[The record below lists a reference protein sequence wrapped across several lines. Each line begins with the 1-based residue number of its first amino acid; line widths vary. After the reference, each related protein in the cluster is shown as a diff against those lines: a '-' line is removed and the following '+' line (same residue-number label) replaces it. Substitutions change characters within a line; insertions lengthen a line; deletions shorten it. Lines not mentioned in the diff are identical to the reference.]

1 MLRDTASGLMDH
13 CPKCRARISTGA
25 LFCVACGAPV
35 NAEMTRT
42 AVRAQ
47 PSPHPCDKVT
57 NEVERVIFV
66 KRPTLLFVVVTYTAA
81 ALAATLL
88 TALSAYVGLP
98 AFVSLLLALPFLLVA
113 VLRHLKRNAVRYTLT
128 NSKIEIAQGIL
139 VRTTRSIPLPSVQN
153 VTVSTTILQRLLG
166 FGDLV
171 IDDASA
177 GGGATILRNIPDPR
191 RHADLLLRELR
202 R

>member
-1 MLRDTASGLMDH
+1 MLRETASSLIHH
-13 CPKCRARISTGA
+13 CTRCNARVPASA
-25 LFCVACGAPV
+25 LFCVTCGAPV
-35 NAEMTRT
+35 NAEVTRT
-42 AVRAQ
+42 AVRTQ
-47 PSPHPCDKVT
+47 PDVPPRDKAA
-57 NEVERVIFV
+57 NEVERVIFME
-66 KRPTLLFVVVTYTAA
+66 RPTIFFVVAAYTAA
-81 ALAATLL
+81 AFAAMLL
-88 TALSAYVGLP
+88 TALSAYIGWP
-98 AFVSLLLALPFLLVA
+98 AFVSLLLALPVLLA
-113 VLRHLKRNAVRYTLT
+113 AFLRHLKRNTIGYTLT
-128 NSKIEIAQGIL
+128 NSKIEITQGIL

-153 VTVSTTILQRLLG
+153 VTVSATILQRLFG

>member
-1 MLRDTASGLMDH
+1 MLRDTASSLIHH
-13 CPKCRARISTGA
+13 CTRCNARVPASA
-25 LFCVACGAPV
+25 LFCVTCGAPV
-35 NAEMTRT
+35 NAEVTRT

-47 PSPHPCDKVT
+47 PSVPPRDKAV
-57 NEVERVIFV
+57 NEVERVIFME
-66 KRPTLLFVVVTYTAA
+66 RPTIFFVVAAYTSAA
-81 ALAATLL
+81 FAATLL
-88 TALSAYVGLP
+88 TALSAYIGWP
-98 AFVSLLLALPFLLVA
+98 AFVSLLLALPFLLIA
-113 VLRHLKRNAVRYTLT
+113 FLRHLKRNTIGYTLT
-128 NSKIEIAQGIL
+128 NSKIEITQGIL

-153 VTVSTTILQRLLG
+153 VTVSTTILQRLFG